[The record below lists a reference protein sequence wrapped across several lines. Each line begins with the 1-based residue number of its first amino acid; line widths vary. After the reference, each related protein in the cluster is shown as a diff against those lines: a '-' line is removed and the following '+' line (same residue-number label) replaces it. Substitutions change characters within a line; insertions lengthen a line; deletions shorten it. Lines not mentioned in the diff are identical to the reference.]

1 MSKAK
6 IITMTYYY
14 CPVCCV
20 RHRIYYVCV
29 VRAHKFVIWNG
40 TVWRSTFSTPVLNDK
55 RRFTSFFLFFYYLLD
70 RIFFFSVFIF
80 DEFNVVVGSLSC
92 CARYCNFYTFT
103 FITAAMTTY
112 SALMSAHKKA
122 NEKHPHQLLTID
134 RGGEGK

>member
-6 IITMTYYY
+6 LITTTYYY

-29 VRAHKFVIWNG
+29 VRAHKFVILEWN
-40 TVWRSTFSTPVLNDK
+40 RLAFNAFQSRVLNDK

-103 FITAAMTTY
+103 FIATAMTTY
-112 SALMSAHKKA
+112 SALMSAHK
-122 NEKHPHQLLTID
+122 NSQ
-134 RGGEGK
+134 

>member
-1 MSKAK
+1 MEPFGVQRFPPPYL
-6 IITMTYYY
+6 MT
-14 CPVCCV
+14 
-20 RHRIYYVCV
+20 
-29 VRAHKFVIWNG
+29 NG
-40 TVWRSTFSTPVLNDK
+40 DSR
-55 RRFTSFFLFFYYLLD
+55 LFFYSSIIYW
-70 RIFFFSVFIF
+70 IVFFFFSVFIF